1 MDSALKSDLALT
13 YLSILFEGV
22 PFILL
27 GTIIS
32 GFIDVYLPGR
42 TIERMLPK
50 NKFLAV
56 LFCGVLGLIIPVC
69 ECTTVP
75 VMRRLIRK
83 GLPISCAV
91 VYMLAAP
98 AINPVSLF
106 NTYKAFVRPDPM
118 FVVGSRFLLTF
129 GVTVL
134 LGWLLLALRP
144 QHFLRP
150 RLLTEVMTASSR
162 GWFGSGDE
170 SKKSTTADHGATAAE
185 GGRIIT
191 AMRVSVRDFMETFL
205 FFSVG
210 VLLTAALK
218 ETHLSQS
225 LEELAQQPGLATPV
239 LMLFAFVS
247 SLCSTTD
254 ALIIAQYNFAYGP
267 KLGFLVFG
275 PMMDIKLV
283 FLYLTIFRGWFVAA
297 LAVFLFLIIW
307 ALTWNWHGWTWDY
320 YLQLKTLFSS

>member
-1 MDSALKSDLALT
+1 MTDALKGDLALT
-13 YLSILFEGV
+13 YLSIMFEGV

-32 GFIDVYLPGR
+32 GFIDIYLPGR
-42 TIERMLPK
+42 TIERLLPK
-50 NKFLAV
+50 NPFLAV
-56 LFCGVLGLIIPVC
+56 LFSGVLGLLVPVC

-75 VMRRLIRK
+75 VMRRLIQK
-83 GLPISCAV
+83 GLPVSCAV

-106 NTYKAFVRPDPM
+106 NTYKAFIRPDPWFM
-118 FVVGSRFLLTF
+118 VSSRFILTF
-129 GVTVL
+129 GVSVMV
-134 LGWLLLALRP
+134 GWALLALRP

-150 RLLTEVMTASSR
+150 RLVADVFTSSAK
-162 GWFGSGDE
+162 GWFGGAGSNDEQNQISGPTVGPRD
-170 SKKSTTADHGATAAE
+170 
-185 GGRIIT
+185 GGKLIS
-191 AMRVSVRDFMETFL
+191 AMRASIRDFLETFL
-205 FFSVG
+205 FFSIG
-210 VLLTAALK
+210 VLLTAVMK
-218 ETHLSQS
+218 ESPLSQG
-225 LEELAQQPGLATPV
+225 LEKLASEPGLATPV
-239 LMLFAFVS
+239 LLVFAFVS

-297 LAVFLFLIIW
+297 LGVVLFLVIW
-307 ALTWNWHGWTWDY
+307 ALTWNWHGWTWDFY
-320 YLQLKTLFSS
+320 MSLKQ